1 MGTKGFLC
9 LTLDNIMIDNADIE
23 KILDRADIVDVIS
36 SFVEL
41 KKEGSRY
48 KACCPFHNEKT
59 PSFMVEPGRGTWY
72 CFGACK
78 EGGNVIK
85 FVQKYNHMNFREACL
100 WLADRYGVHIE
111 DEKEKPSADEI
122 RRQKKRESM
131 QIINQFAAEV
141 FLQNLSGRKRTQ
153 PGLRSGNVGATRF
166 RLKWVSDM
174 LWRTGHSYRTWQPQ
188 KDCLWN

>member
-111 DEKEKPSADEI
+111 DE
-122 RRQKKRESM
+122 
-131 QIINQFAAEV
+131 
-141 FLQNLSGRKRTQ
+141 
-153 PGLRSGNVGATRF
+153 
-166 RLKWVSDM
+166 
-174 LWRTGHSYRTWQPQ
+174 
-188 KDCLWN
+188 